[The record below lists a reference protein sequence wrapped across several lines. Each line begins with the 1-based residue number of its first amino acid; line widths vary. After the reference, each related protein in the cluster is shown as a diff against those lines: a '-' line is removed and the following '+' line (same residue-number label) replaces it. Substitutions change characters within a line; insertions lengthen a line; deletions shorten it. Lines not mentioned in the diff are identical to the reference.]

1 MVECPFCDEY
11 SYVVDYVTGR
21 KFPDTP
27 VERVR
32 QKLERFLVEVKD
44 YSKDDIEV
52 DVGRE
57 IIVGSEKV
65 DLKAELVVNVEG
77 KRFMMVKCEPPT
89 RFIIPLERR
98 TISIARLLYN
108 KPIPIAVL
116 TNGNETEVIDAITG
130 KVIGESL
137 AETPSKDE
145 AIKILADIQLENL
158 PEEKIEKEKRIL
170 ATFAALRCEKCGVNG

>member
-11 SYVVDYVTGR
+11 GYVVDYVTGR

-32 QKLERFLVEVKD
+32 QKLERFLVEIKG
-44 YSKDDIEV
+44 YSKEDIEV

-57 IIVGSEKV
+57 IVVDSEKV
-65 DLKAELVVNVEG
+65 DLRAELVVNVEG
-77 KRFMMVKCEPPT
+77 KRFMVIKCEPPT

-98 TISIARLLYN
+98 TISIARLLFSTL
-108 KPIPIAVL
+108 IPIAVL
-116 TNGNETEVIDAITG
+116 TNGNDTEVIDAITG
-130 KVIGESL
+130 KIIGESL
-137 AETPSKDE
+137 AEIPSKDE
-145 AIKILADIQLENL
+145 AIKMLGNINVEEL

-170 ATFAALRCEKCGVNG
+170 ATFTALRCEKCGVNG